1 MRKDDNDDKKD
12 LHTFATFVH
21 GSLFSLHALGL
32 VYNLKRGNYKTAAF
46 HTGAALF
53 DLICTKEH
61 AAVTQNTELKVNK
74 K

>member
-1 MRKDDNDDKKD
+1 MSKDEKDDKKD

-32 VYNLKRGNYKTAAF
+32 VYNLKRGNYKTAVF
-46 HTGAALF
+46 HAGAALF
-53 DLICTKEH
+53 DLMCTKEH
-61 AAVTQNTELKVNK
+61 ADVTRNMKDKVNK